1 MLLKLLSYWHEV
13 RSSLWALPLLMVA
26 AAGIAAFLAVQLPV
40 RQGDDPV
47 WFLYSGDAEDAPQ
60 FLSNLVTAMIT
71 MATLVISITMVV
83 LTLAAQ
89 QLGPRL
95 IRNFMADRRTQ
106 VTLGLF
112 VSTVVYLLLVLR
124 STSGATD
131 SVPNLAVTGGTALVL
146 LCLGAVLIFVHHL
159 ARSIIADTT
168 IDRVGEELD
177 RDLVRLLP
185 ESEGDW
191 APSLPIHP
199 CENGAPLTLR
209 GSGYVQ
215 SVNYEGLVKIA
226 KKADAVIEL
235 EVKPGRHVILGSTF
249 GWIQPPEAAT
259 EERRS
264 KIENCLALEG
274 ERASIQDP
282 ENSIRQL
289 VEVALRAL
297 SPSVND
303 PFTAM
308 AVVDRLTESLA
319 KVMRRGSAQCVWVDE
334 DGLVRVLAPRS
345 TFADFL
351 EEAFRQIRQHSREHP
366 AVLIRLV
373 ESLGQLLAQ
382 AKAAQK
388 SALQKQIEIV
398 LDVGRRSIAQ
408 KDDLDALEN
417 RASIALGKTKTPKS

>member
-1 MLLKLLSYWHEV
+1 
-13 RSSLWALPLLMVA
+13 MVVT
-26 AAGIAAFLAVQLPV
+26 AGIAAFLAVQVPV
-40 RQGDDPV
+40 RPGDDPV
-47 WFLYSGDAEDAPQ
+47 WYLYSGDAEDAPQ

-106 VTLGLF
+106 ITLGLF
-112 VSTVVYLLLVLR
+112 VATVVYLLLVLR

-146 LCLGAVLIFVHHL
+146 LCLGAVLFFVHHL

-168 IDRVGEELD
+168 IDRVGSELD

-185 ESEGDW
+185 ESERHPV
-191 APSLPIHP
+191 ALPLIRP

-215 SVNYEGLVKIA
+215 SVNHAGLVEIA

-235 EVKPGRHVILGSTF
+235 GIKPGRHVILGGTF
-249 GWIQPPEAAT
+249 GWIHPPEAAT

-264 KIENCLALEG
+264 KIEGCLTLEG

-319 KVMRRGSAQCVWVDE
+319 KVMRRGSPPSIWEDE
-334 DGLVRVLAPRS
+334 NGLVRVLAPRS

-351 EEAFRQIRQHSREHP
+351 EEAFRQIRQHSQENP

-373 ESLGQLLAQ
+373 ENLGQLLAQ
-382 AKAAQK
+382 AEAAQN
-388 SALQKQIEIV
+388 SVLQKQIEIV
-398 LDVGRRSIAQ
+398 LDIGRRSIPQ
-408 KDDLDALEN
+408 KDDLEALEN
-417 RASIALGKTKTPKS
+417 RAIIALGKTKTPMS

>member
-1 MLLKLLSYWHEV
+1 MLSRLLSYWHEV
-13 RSSLWALPLLMVA
+13 RSSLWALPLLMVVT
-26 AAGIAAFLAVQLPV
+26 AGIAAFLAVQLPV

-47 WFLYSGDAEDAPQ
+47 WYLYSGDAEDAPQ

-95 IRNFMADRRTQ
+95 IRSFMADRRTQ

-112 VSTVVYLLLVLR
+112 VATVVYLLLVLR

-185 ESEGDW
+185 ESEKNP
-191 APSLPIHP
+191 APSPPIRP
-199 CENGAPLTLR
+199 CEKGAPLTLR

-215 SVNYEGLVKIA
+215 SVNYEGLVEIA
-226 KKADAVIEL
+226 QKAEAVIEL
-235 EVKPGRHVILGSTF
+235 GVKPGRHVILGSTF
-249 GWIQPPEAAT
+249 GWIHPPEAAT
-259 EERRS
+259 VERCS
-264 KIENCLALEG
+264 KIENCLTLEG

-297 SPSVND
+297 SPSIND

-319 KVMRRGSAQCVWVDE
+319 RVMRRGSAQCVWVDE

-373 ESLGQLLAQ
+373 ENLGQLLAQ
-382 AKAAQK
+382 AEVDQK

-398 LDVGRRSIAQ
+398 LDVGRRSIPQ
-408 KDDLDALEN
+408 KDDLEALER
-417 RASIALGKTKTPKS
+417 RAIIALGK